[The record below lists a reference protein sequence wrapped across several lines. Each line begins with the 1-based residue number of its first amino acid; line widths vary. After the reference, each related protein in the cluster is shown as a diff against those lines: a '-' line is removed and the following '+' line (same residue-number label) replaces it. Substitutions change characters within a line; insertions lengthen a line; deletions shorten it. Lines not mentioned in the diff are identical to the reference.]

1 MGDLWEK
8 IRKSVIDGVQ
18 IAAEKTEELTKLG
31 KIKIEILNIKRKIS
45 KNFTE
50 LGGITYEAIKE
61 GTAKEELESDKVNTI
76 IETLKGLDSE
86 LEEKD
91 KLYEDSAKKEESE

>member
-18 IAAEKTEELTKLG
+18 AAAEKTEELTKLG

-61 GTAKEELESDKVNTI
+61 STTKEELKSDKVNAI
-76 IETLKGLDSE
+76 IEKLKELDSE
-86 LEEKD
+86 LEAKE
-91 KLYEDSAKKEESE
+91 KLYEDSTKKGKSE

>member
-18 IAAEKTEELTKLG
+18 VAAEKTEELTKLG

-50 LGGITYEAIKE
+50 LGSITYEAIKE
-61 GTAKEELESDKVNTI
+61 GTAKEELKSDKINAI
-76 IETLKGLDSE
+76 IEKIKGLDSE
-86 LEEKD
+86 LEAKE
-91 KLYEDSAKKEESE
+91 KLYEDSAKKEKPE

>member
-8 IRKSVIDGVQ
+8 VRKSVIDGVQ

-50 LGGITYEAIKE
+50 SKE
-61 GTAKEELESDKVNTI
+61 ICNCLI
-76 IETLKGLDSE
+76 I
-86 LEEKD
+86 
-91 KLYEDSAKKEESE
+91 

>member
-50 LGGITYEAIKE
+50 LGSITYEAIKE
-61 GTAKEELESDKVNTI
+61 GTTKKELESDKVNAI
-76 IETLKGLDSE
+76 IETLKGFDSE
-86 LEEKD
+86 LEAIE
-91 KLYEDSAKKEESE
+91 KLYDDSAKKEESE